1 MISLVSGIVVYKKE
15 GYLVVLTSG
24 GVGYKLAVSF
34 GVLGRAKAN
43 EEISLHTYLQV
54 REDILALYGF
64 ETEEELAL
72 FEKIIGVSGI
82 GPKAGLNILSALGS
96 EKLLEAIDAGDPN
109 LIVSVPGIGKKTAER
124 LVLELAGKLEK
135 ISVGAGKQDD
145 VYDALVSLGYSS
157 KEAAEA
163 VKKVDR
169 GVIGTEDRI
178 KEALKIIRG

>member
-1 MISLVSGIVVYKKE
+1 MIGFMAGKVVLKKE
-15 GYLVVLTSG
+15 GYLVILTSG
-24 GVGYKLAVSF
+24 GVGYKIAVPF
-34 GVLGRAKAN
+34 GVFGRAKEG

-64 ETEEELAL
+64 DTEKELAL
-72 FEKIIGVSGI
+72 FEKIISVSGI

-96 EKLLEAIDAGDPN
+96 EKLIEAIEAGDPN

-135 ISVGAGKQDD
+135 ISAGAGKQDD

-157 KEAAEA
+157 KEAGEA
-163 VKKVDR
+163 VKKVDKSVL
-169 GVIGTEDRI
+169 GVENRV
-178 KEALKIIRG
+178 KEALKIIRQ